1 MHQIFMSFFYHNI
14 KYLRVPYVRYKRTHA
29 FKIGRKRLVI
39 FIENISMQ
47 QHDSMVPDAE
57 DSNGPFAY
65 IIKSF
70 SKQ

>member
-1 MHQIFMSFFYHNI
+1 M
-14 KYLRVPYVRYKRTHA
+14 VRYKRTHA